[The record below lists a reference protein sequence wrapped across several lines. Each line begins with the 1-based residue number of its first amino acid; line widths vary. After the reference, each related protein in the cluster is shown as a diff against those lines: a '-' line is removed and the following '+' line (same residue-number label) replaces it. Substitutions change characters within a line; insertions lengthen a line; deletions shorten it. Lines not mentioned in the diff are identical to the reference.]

1 MKCPYCESESLNVVD
16 SRASNDGVRRRR
28 MCNECKRRFTTYE
41 RIGSPQLKVLKRNDK
56 VEAFDSDKLQRA
68 LARVCRRRTNVTEAD
83 IRRIAR
89 NIEATLLDAGA
100 KMVRSA
106 QIVELALARLEE
118 IDRVSYNRLAAN
130 YIDESGHL
138 RTDPSTVSDEEA
150 AQLGLFRGEDS

>member
-1 MKCPYCESESLNVVD
+1 
-16 SRASNDGVRRRR
+16 

-56 VEAFDSDKLQRA
+56 VEAFDSDKLQAA
-68 LARVCRRRTNVTEAD
+68 LSRVCRRRTTVTEAD

-106 QIVELALARLEE
+106 QIVELALSRLEE
-118 IDRVSYNRLAAN
+118 VDRVSYNRLAAN
-130 YIDESGHL
+130 YIDEGGQL
-138 RTDPSTVSDEEA
+138 RTDPSTVTDEEA
-150 AQLGLFRGEDS
+150 AQLGLFRGEEA